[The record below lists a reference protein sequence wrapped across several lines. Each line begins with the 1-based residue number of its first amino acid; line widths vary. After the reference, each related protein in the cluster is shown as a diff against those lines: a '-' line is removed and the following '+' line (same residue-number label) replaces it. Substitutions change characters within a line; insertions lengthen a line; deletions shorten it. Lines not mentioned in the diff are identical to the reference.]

1 MSKIALGT
9 WAWGA
14 GAFGGDTVFGSKTDV
29 ENLKPVFD
37 AAMKAGLSLW
47 DTATAY
53 GMGESER
60 ILGTLVKAAIERE
73 KSQTCLNSSE
83 REQAR
88 PKVKEYK
95 REDVQIS
102 TKFTPQIAE
111 VFENSVEKMADA
123 SIERMGC
130 DYIDIYWIHN
140 PMDVERWTPGLIPLL
155 QSGKVKRVG
164 VSNHNIKEI
173 QRANEILGEAG
184 FKVSAVQNH
193 FSLLYRS
200 SEKGGVLD
208 YCKENGIEFWAY
220 MVLEQGALSGKY
232 NKENPLPAESDRG
245 KKYNP
250 VIPQLEALT
259 SEMTA
264 IGEKYGASCS
274 QIGIAWAIAK
284 GTMPIIGA
292 TKEQHVIE
300 AAEAAKIQLTADEV
314 ARLEQ
319 LADATGIDTRG
330 GWEHSME

>member
-1 MSKIALGT
+1 MKKNKIALGT

-14 GAFGGDTVFGSKTDV
+14 GAFGGDAVFGSNTNE
-29 ENLKPVFD
+29 ENLKPVFTT
-37 AAMKAGLSLW
+37 AMKAGLTLW
-47 DTATAY
+47 DTATVY

-60 ILGTLVKAAIERE
+60 ILGSLA
-73 KSQTCLNSSE
+73 
-83 REQAR
+83 
-88 PKVKEYK
+88 KEVK

-123 SIERMGC
+123 SIQRMKC
-130 DYIDIYWIHN
+130 DYIDVYWIHN

-155 QSGKVKRVG
+155 KSGKVKRVG

-173 QRANEILGEAG
+173 QRANEILKAEG
-184 FKVSAVQNH
+184 FKISAVQNH

-208 YCKENGIEFWAY
+208 YCKENDIEFWAY

-232 NKENPLPAESDRG
+232 NKENPLPEDSDRG

-250 VIPQLEALT
+250 VLPQLEALT
-259 SEMTA
+259 NEMKA
-264 IGEKYGASCS
+264 IGQKYNASCS

-284 GTMPIIGA
+284 GTLPIIGA
-292 TKEQHVIE
+292 TKERHVVE
-300 AAEAAKIQLTADEV
+300 AAEAVQIKLTKEEV
-314 ARLEQ
+314 KRLEQ
-319 LADATGIDTRG
+319 LSDATGIDTRG
-330 GWEHSME
+330 DWEHTME

>member
-1 MSKIALGT
+1 MTKIALGT

-29 ENLKPVFD
+29 NNLKPVFD
-37 AAMKAGLSLW
+37 AATKAGLNLW

-60 ILGTLVKAAIERE
+60 ILGTLAGGVPRD
-73 KSQTCLNSSE
+73 QVL
-83 REQAR
+83 
-88 PKVKEYK
+88 
-95 REDVQIS
+95 IS

-111 VFENSVEKMADA
+111 VFDNSVEKMALA

-164 VSNHNIKEI
+164 VSNHNIREI
-173 QRANEILGEAG
+173 QRANELLGQAG

-200 SEKGGVLD
+200 SERGGVLD
-208 YCKENGIEFWAY
+208 YCHQNGIEFWAY

-232 NKENPLPAESDRG
+232 NTENPLPAESDRG

-250 VIPQLEALT
+250 VLAQLEALT
-259 SEMTA
+259 AEMTA
-264 IGEKYGASCS
+264 IGQKYGASCS
-274 QIGIAWAIAK
+274 QVGIAWAIAK
-284 GTMPIIGA
+284 GTLPIIGA
-292 TKEQHVIE
+292 TKERHVIE
-300 AAEAAKIQLTADEV
+300 AAQAAKIQLEAAEV
-314 ARLEQ
+314 SRLEH

-330 GWEHSME
+330 GWEHTME

>member
-1 MSKIALGT
+1 MAL
-9 WAWGA
+9 
-14 GAFGGDTVFGSKTDV
+14 
-29 ENLKPVFD
+29 
-37 AAMKAGLSLW
+37 
-47 DTATAY
+47 
-53 GMGESER
+53 
-60 ILGTLVKAAIERE
+60 
-73 KSQTCLNSSE
+73 
-83 REQAR
+83 
-88 PKVKEYK
+88 
-95 REDVQIS
+95 
-102 TKFTPQIAE
+102 
-111 VFENSVEKMADA
+111 A

-155 QSGKVKRVG
+155 KSGKVKRVG

-250 VIPQLEALT
+250 VLEQLAALT
-259 SEMTA
+259 DEMTA
-264 IGEKYGASCS
+264 IGKKYGASCS

-284 GTMPIIGA
+284 GTQPIIGA
-292 TKEQHVIE
+292 TKERHVIE
-300 AAEAAKIQLTADEV
+300 AAEAAKIQLTTEEV
-314 ARLEQ
+314 TRLEA